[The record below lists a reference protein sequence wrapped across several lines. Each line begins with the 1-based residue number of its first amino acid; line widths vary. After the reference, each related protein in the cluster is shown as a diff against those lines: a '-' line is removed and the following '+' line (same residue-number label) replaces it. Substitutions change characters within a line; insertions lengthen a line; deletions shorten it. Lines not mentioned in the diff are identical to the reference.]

1 MPNSPSAPPPVNLS
15 GFAAR
20 TQWTL
25 EQGGHSILFIIF
37 LAPGRRRAD
46 IPE

>member
-1 MPNSPSAPPPVNLS
+1 LLPGLNGRWMD
-15 GFAAR
+15 
-20 TQWTL
+20 
-25 EQGGHSILFIIF
+25 GGHSILSIIF